1 MAPRN
6 TRVAPE
12 TEVRSPARSFLN
24 SLDNFYA
31 PARDQR
37 KEQVFQ
43 EGINAFSG
51 IVGRQAEQM
60 KQERN
65 AGEASQGV
73 QDALREQA
81 GQEMRGI
88 QTGSIFRQHSRFYM
102 AGLNETR
109 GKASAA
115 RFKADTT
122 QAYQD
127 WDGRHIDDDGTA
139 YRDWMNGRVADF
151 MGTLGDDQYK
161 VAGAMPIIN
170 EVANNFAVQHTAFT
184 ASRLETES
192 FEAYDEIV
200 TGVFSDLANG
210 EFDMDEA
217 VRRIAGEADDMYL
230 TDGAA
235 ANDRVVQAAIRY
247 ANIHNDPDSILALA
261 KAHDDGSLP
270 LSQVNRERLANAMD
284 AVEADIARNTN
295 NANSRKTAEDKA
307 RETAMMDGWAATLAT
322 DPYADVPSIAEVGSA
337 SLRRDMMSLKS
348 AAITNAGNVNPA
360 ITAQARMLLEA
371 DLHDAANAS
380 ERIAILA
387 DFTQAN
393 PEALTGADTSRY
405 TQGILEDAR
414 PDSLIKNTVVS
425 TGRTN
430 FGKTMADLQFGLD
443 SQFSGD
449 AASMLRTQGEIA
461 YNTYVMAQAGEI
473 DANDPAAL
481 NAMMEGAEAYAL
493 SHLARAFPTL
503 MGDKVEAS
511 PDLARASGADVAV
524 ADYQQEVADATVVEF
539 QRMAGIEAEAAE
551 TRAEEIANQPDVP
564 LEEQPT
570 PFEDPDSD
578 MPYSPTREG
587 FYGELL
593 RGYTDGVDNRARI
606 QSATEVLDSDP
617 EFADRVNALGD
628 KYDINPAALMAVMHF
643 ETGGTFGTSTVN
655 AAGSGATGLIQFM
668 PNTARSLGT
677 TTEELAGMTRVEQMD
692 YVERYLDQFGS
703 RIRGG
708 EVDDLYMAV
717 LWPAA
722 IGKEDGYAI
731 FRQGTRA
738 YEQNAGLDTN
748 RDGTVTKFEAAAKV
762 KATFY
767 GY

>member
-12 TEVRSPARSFLN
+12 TEVRSPARSFLS

-37 KEQVFQ
+37 KQQAFQ

-51 IVGRQAEQM
+51 IVGQQAADA

-81 GQEMRGI
+81 GEEMRGV
-88 QTGSIFRQHSRFYM
+88 QSGSIFRQHSKFYM

-109 GKASAA
+109 GKAAGA

-122 QAYQD
+122 QAYQN
-127 WDGRHIDDDGTA
+127 WEGRHIDDDGTA
-139 YRDWMNGRVADF
+139 YRDWMNGRVAEF

-161 VAGAMPIIN
+161 VAGALPVIN

-184 ASRLETES
+184 ATRLETES

-200 TGVFSDLANG
+200 SGVFSDLSNG

-217 VRRIAGEADDMYL
+217 VRRIASEADDMYL
-230 TDGAA
+230 TDGAE

-247 ANIHNDPDSILALA
+247 SNIHNDPDSLLALA
-261 KAHDDGSLP
+261 KAHDDGSLK

-295 NANSRKTAEDKA
+295 NSNARKTAEDKA
-307 RETAMMDGWAATLAT
+307 RDAAMMDDWAATLAA

-337 SLRRDMMSLKS
+337 AVRRDMLSLKS
-348 AAITNAGNVNPA
+348 ASITNAGNVNPS
-360 ITAQARMLLEA
+360 ISSGARMLLEA
-371 DLHDAANAS
+371 DLHDAGTVR

-387 DFTQAN
+387 DFTRAN
-393 PEALTGADTSRY
+393 PEALTGADTARY
-405 TQGILEDAR
+405 TQGILEEAR
-414 PDSLIKNTVVS
+414 PDSLAKNTLIS
-425 TGRTN
+425 TRRGN
-430 FGKTMADLQFGLD
+430 FGRGLADLQLG
-443 SQFSGD
+443 SGYSEN
-449 AASMLRTQGEIA
+449 AGSTLRTQGEIA
-461 YNTYVMAQAGEI
+461 FNEYMTTPGGKV
-473 DANDPAAL
+473 DTNDPE
-481 NAMMEGAEAYAL
+481 AMNQLMVDAEAYAMAKL
-493 SHLARAFPTL
+493 SNLFPTL
-503 MGDKVEAS
+503 MADKVAEA
-511 PDLARASGADVAV
+511 PELANAMGADVAV
-524 ADYQQEVADATVVEF
+524 ADQQQQV
-539 QRMAGIEAEAAE
+539 AEAAAIE
-551 TRAEEIANQPDVP
+551 LQRIASDVP

-570 PFEDPDSD
+570 PFEDPDSGTE
-578 MPYSPTREG
+578 YSPTRES

-593 RGYTDGVDNRARI
+593 QGYTDGVDNRARI
-606 QSATEVLDSDP
+606 QSATEVFDSDP
-617 EFADRVNALGD
+617 EFADRVNELGD
-628 KYDINPAALMAVMHF
+628 KLGINPAALMAVMHF
-643 ETGGTFGTSTVN
+643 ETGGTFGTSTAN

-668 PNTARSLGT
+668 PSTARALGT
-677 TTEELAGMTRVEQMD
+677 TTEELAGMTRVQQMD
-692 YVERYLDQFGS
+692 YVESYFDQFGS
-703 RIRGG
+703 SIRGG
-708 EVDDLYMAV
+708 EVDDIYMAV

-722 IGKEDGYAI
+722 IGKEDGYPI
-731 FRQGTRA
+731 FRQGTTA

>member
-12 TEVRSPARSFLN
+12 TEVRSPARSFLS

-37 KEQVFQ
+37 KQQAFQ

-51 IVGRQAEQM
+51 IVGQQAADA

-81 GQEMRGI
+81 GEEMRGV
-88 QTGSIFRQHSRFYM
+88 QSGSIFRQHSKFYM

-109 GKASAA
+109 GKAAGA

-122 QAYQD
+122 QAYQN

-139 YRDWMNGRVADF
+139 YRDWMNGRVAEF

-161 VAGAMPIIN
+161 VAGALPVIN

-184 ASRLETES
+184 ATRLETES

-200 TGVFSDLANG
+200 SGVFSDLSSG

-217 VRRIAGEADDMYL
+217 VRRIASEADDMYL

-247 ANIHNDPDSILALA
+247 SNIHNDPDSILALA
-261 KAHDDGSLP
+261 KAHDNGSLK
-270 LSQVNRERLANAMD
+270 LSQVNRDRLAQAME
-284 AVEADIARNTN
+284 AVEADIARDTN
-295 NANSRKTAEDKA
+295 NSNARMTAEEKA
-307 RETAMMDGWAATLAT
+307 RDAAMMDGWAATLAA
-322 DPYADVPSIAEVGSA
+322 DPYADVPSVEEVGSA
-337 SLRRDMMSLKS
+337 SVRKDMYSLKS
-348 AAITNAGNVNPA
+348 AAITNAGNINPA
-360 ITAQARMLLEA
+360 ISSQARILLEA
-371 DLHDAANAS
+371 DLHDAGSTNEALTVFTDYVKANPQALS
-380 ERIAILA
+380 AADTAKYTKDILE
-387 DFTQAN
+387 TAN
-393 PEALTGADTSRY
+393 PEALFNNFFVNAGRNSLGDRMTNLQLGETWMGDSGSSFRTEGQVAFNRFILAKTGKVD
-405 TQGILEDAR
+405 
-414 PDSLIKNTVVS
+414 
-425 TGRTN
+425 RT
-430 FGKTMADLQFGLD
+430 
-443 SQFSGD
+443 
-449 AASMLRTQGEIA
+449 
-461 YNTYVMAQAGEI
+461 
-473 DANDPAAL
+473 DPTAL
-481 NAMMEGAEAYAL
+481 NKLVDEASAYAL
-493 SHLARAFPTL
+493 SEVARIQPDA
-503 MGDKVEAS
+503 MGDQVAANPEVAN
-511 PDLARASGADVAV
+511 AMGADVAV
-524 ADYQQEVADATVVEF
+524 AEQQQRVAD
-539 QRMAGIEAEAAE
+539 EAA
-551 TRAEEIANQPDVP
+551 AEFARIASDVP
-564 LEEQPT
+564 LEQQST

-578 MPYSPTREG
+578 APYSPTRES

-593 RGYTDGVDNRARI
+593 QGYTDGVDNRARI

-617 EFADRVNALGD
+617 EFAGRVNELGD
-628 KYDINPAALMAVMHF
+628 KLGINPAALMAVMHF

-668 PNTARSLGT
+668 PSTARALGT
-677 TTEELAGMTRVEQMD
+677 TTEELAGMTRVQQMD
-692 YVERYLDQFGS
+692 YVESYFDQFGS
-703 RIRGG
+703 SIRGG
-708 EVDDLYMAV
+708 EVDDIYMAV

-722 IGKEDGYAI
+722 IGKEDGYPI
-731 FRQGTRA
+731 FRQGTTA